1 MLERRQR
8 GGTELRCVQAQPGT
22 KLRMNHRRQRRVHAG
37 CVRPAHRGDIGAEGR
52 LLRSTAKHTKRLE
65 EFGYVTMTDTPQEF
79 ARFLH
84 EDIEKMAR
92 LIKQYNLK
100 PE

>member
-1 MLERRQR
+1 LGVAALALLGAAAWGVGDFLGGVAARR
-8 GGTELRCVQAQPGT
+8 THVLTVLVVSQA
-22 KLRMNHRRQRRVHAG
+22 
-37 CVRPAHRGDIGAEGR
+37 IGMAETR
-52 LLRSTAKHTKRLE
+52 KRLE
-65 EFGYVTMTDTPQEF
+65 ELGYVTMIDTPHEF

-84 EDIEKMAR
+84 EDIEKMAK

>member
-1 MLERRQR
+1 
-8 GGTELRCVQAQPGT
+8 
-22 KLRMNHRRQRRVHAG
+22 
-37 CVRPAHRGDIGAEGR
+37 
-52 LLRSTAKHTKRLE
+52 
-65 EFGYVTMTDTPQEF
+65 VTIKDTPEAF
-79 ARFLH
+79 AGFLH

>member
-1 MLERRQR
+1 
-8 GGTELRCVQAQPGT
+8 
-22 KLRMNHRRQRRVHAG
+22 
-37 CVRPAHRGDIGAEGR
+37 
-52 LLRSTAKHTKRLE
+52 
-65 EFGYVTMTDTPQEF
+65 MTDTPQEF
-79 ARFLH
+79 AKFLH

>member
-1 MLERRQR
+1 MPE
-8 GGTELRCVQAQPGT
+8 T
-22 KLRMNHRRQRRVHAG
+22 K
-37 CVRPAHRGDIGAEGR
+37 
-52 LLRSTAKHTKRLE
+52 KRLE
-65 EFGYVTMTDTPQEF
+65 ELGYVTITDTPPEF
-79 ARFLH
+79 AKFLH

>member
-1 MLERRQR
+1 
-8 GGTELRCVQAQPGT
+8 
-22 KLRMNHRRQRRVHAG
+22 
-37 CVRPAHRGDIGAEGR
+37 
-52 LLRSTAKHTKRLE
+52 
-65 EFGYVTMTDTPQEF
+65 MTDTPQEF
-79 ARFLH
+79 ASFLR

>member
-1 MLERRQR
+1 MCRRR
-8 GGTELRCVQAQPGT
+8 KSGFEEL
-22 KLRMNHRRQRRVHAG
+22 
-37 CVRPAHRGDIGAEGR
+37 
-52 LLRSTAKHTKRLE
+52 
-65 EFGYVTMTDTPQEF
+65 GYVTITDTPEAF

-84 EDIEKMAR
+84 QDIEKMAS

>member
-1 MLERRQR
+1 MPETR
-8 GGTELRCVQAQPGT
+8 
-22 KLRMNHRRQRRVHAG
+22 
-37 CVRPAHRGDIGAEGR
+37 
-52 LLRSTAKHTKRLE
+52 KRLE
-65 EFGYVTMTDTPQEF
+65 ELGYVTMKDTPQEF
-79 ARFLH
+79 AKFLH